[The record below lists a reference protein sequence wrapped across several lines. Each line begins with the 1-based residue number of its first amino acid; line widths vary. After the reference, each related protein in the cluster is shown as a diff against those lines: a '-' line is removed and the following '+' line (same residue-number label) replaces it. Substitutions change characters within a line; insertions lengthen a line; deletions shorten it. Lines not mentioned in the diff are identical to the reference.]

1 MTSTKSCEVR
11 CTKCKKWFCS
21 QIIQFEDEESF
32 LHSIMYKNTEECPY
46 CKTMVTHDKEIMRF
60 VEKDSN
66 GKVIKETRYLYDF

>member
-1 MTSTKSCEVR
+1 
-11 CTKCKKWFCS
+11 
-21 QIIQFEDEESF
+21 
-32 LHSIMYKNTEECPY
+32 MYKNTEECPY